1 MDIKKRI
8 DELVE
13 LLNRYNHEYYIL
25 DKPSVSDSEYDRL
38 MQELLYLEEKYPEY
52 KSDISPSERVGST
65 VLSNFEK
72 VEHKL
77 PMLSLGNVFNFEE
90 VRSFDERIRKE
101 GVNPEYVCELKIDGL
116 AISLIYENGTLI
128 RGVTRGDGRIGE
140 DITHN
145 VKTIK
150 QIPLSLSEKID
161 IEVRGEIYIG
171 KKEFLKENKEREEKG
186 LELFQNCR
194 NLASGSV
201 RNLDSKVAASRN
213 LSNFIYHL
221 PNPKDYNLNTHE
233 EALEF
238 MKSLGFKINSKRKLC
253 KNIDEVID
261 FITKMTEERDS
272 LSYDIDGIVIKVNS
286 IDAQERL
293 GFTAKYPKWATAYKF
308 PAMEVE
314 TKLKDIKFTVGR
326 TGRITPNAILEPVRV
341 QGSTIS
347 KATLHNE
354 DFINT
359 RDIRIGD
366 IVIIRK
372 AGDVIPEVVR
382 VNKDRRVGNE
392 IKFKMIDTCPVCG
405 EKIKRRE
412 GESDFYC
419 VNPNCDAKNIEKL
432 IHFASRNA
440 MNIDGLGER
449 ILEDYYNFGYVTDIS
464 SIYDLKKYKDE
475 LKLLEGF
482 GEKSINKLLE
492 AIELSKNNSLEKLL
506 FGLGI
511 RHFGLKSAT
520 ILAEN
525 FKDID
530 NLKNVSMERL
540 LFIKD
545 IGEVMATEVI
555 NYFSNQDNL
564 DLIDR
569 LKMHGVNMKYL
580 GEKKKIDDNFNKK
593 KFVITGTLSFTGR
606 NELKKEIL
614 IRGGEVVDSVSS
626 KTDVVIYGFNPGS
639 KYDKAKKLNIEM
651 WDEEKIKEMLGV

>member
-171 KKEFLKENKEREEKG
+171 KKEFLKVNKEREEKG